1 MNKKAFLFAFISAF
15 WLVSVQAADDIKS
28 FAQLSAQVLPMVVNI
43 SAERLDLN
51 TEESKQSITAANPT
65 LREYFF
71 ESEGNKTSLGSGF
84 IIDPKGYIVTNYHVI
99 KDSQNVNVT
108 LENNKDY
115 KAQVIG
121 WDEPTDLAV
130 IKIENESALP
140 YAELGDSDELQVGD
154 WVLAVGNPFGL
165 GSSISAGIVSAK
177 SRDIDMGV
185 YDNFIQTDA
194 AINQGSSGGPL
205 FDVQGKVVGINTAL
219 LSSSGESVGVGFAVP
234 VNLSKFVIAELMQK
248 GKVERGWIGAK
259 IIPNEQDIAISDLQ
273 TFSGGVVVSEI
284 TIPSPAEKNLEAGDI
299 IMAIDGRDVK
309 DIKDFSRRIAESKI
323 DQEIILRVWRSQQPK
338 DISLKVA
345 LRPTEQV
352 LNPQE
357 YNDMVMIPDNYI
369 KEIGISLKSDDQAVT
384 IDEVAT
390 DSQAYEQGIK
400 SGDIINQIN
409 QRSVNS
415 IADVKSYVGYAISG
429 SGELHF
435 NITRDGIEHNITLM
449 VGNNEQN

>member
-15 WLVSVQAADDIKS
+15 WSVSVQAADDIKS